1 MIDLPSFVA
10 DYVETA
16 NARDAHGLAA
26 CFVPDGT
33 VQDEGRQHRG
43 REAIAAWAAD
53 TAARYATVIEPR
65 SSAGADGACTL
76 RAEVRGNFPGSP
88 LVLAFH
94 FALHADGIQSLE
106 ITP

>member
-1 MIDLPSFVA
+1 MPA
-10 DYVETA
+10 DHPLVVISKSGSK
-16 NARDAHGLAA
+16 RW
-26 CFVPDGT
+26 VS
-33 VQDEGRQHRG
+33 
-43 REAIAAWAAD
+43 AAD